1 MSCVGIDES
10 LLQAM
15 RSSGAMRATARADT
29 ERVR

>member
-15 RSSGAMRATARADT
+15 RSSEASRASAMP